1 MWVTAVAIPPLTVG
15 AVFRETRPQFLT
27 LSVVLAIHGAAMAA
41 WEGSF
46 DWGLAILA
54 LVGLAFLHAAVNVL
68 NDWHDWSRTKIDY
81 YTESTAFSGG
91 SGMLPRGE
99 ISTRA
104 ALVIGCATLAV
115 GVGIGLYLTKVC
127 GWPVLALGV
136 FGVGAVVLYT
146 PVLAKLGIG
155 EAITG
160 VALGSFPVVGTFYVL
175 AGTITPAAWLS
186 SIPAAIMTYNLLLV
200 NEFPD
205 ADADIR
211 GGRRHMV
218 IVLGRTRAARLF
230 AVLELGAFA
239 IVVVGVIASVL
250 PPWALLGL
258 IGLPFAVKSIMIT
271 WHNRANPPGMPP
283 AQANHV
289 MSTMALNF
297 FLGVGYVITAFV
309 G

>member
-1 MWVTAVAIPPLTVG
+1 
-15 AVFRETRPQFLT
+15 
-27 LSVVLAIHGAAMAA
+27 
-41 WEGSF
+41 
-46 DWGLAILA
+46 
-54 LVGLAFLHAAVNVL
+54 
-68 NDWHDWSRTKIDY
+68 
-81 YTESTAFSGG
+81 
-91 SGMLPRGE
+91 
-99 ISTRA
+99 
-104 ALVIGCATLAV
+104 
-115 GVGIGLYLTKVC
+115 
-127 GWPVLALGV
+127 
-136 FGVGAVVLYT
+136 
-146 PVLAKLGIG
+146 
-155 EAITG
+155 
-160 VALGSFPVVGTFYVL
+160 
-175 AGTITPAAWLS
+175 
-186 SIPAAIMTYNLLLV
+186 
-200 NEFPD
+200 
-205 ADADIR
+205 
-211 GGRRHMV
+211 MV